1 MKKLISTGL
10 FIVLL
15 YNMFGLLVALLFFES
30 EYQTASPVVESDHWE
45 TIKIPLEELPYVSY
59 QEIPAEQ
66 EGLIQKDGDF
76 YNIVN
81 RYYQNDTLYIT
92 LKTNRN
98 ARERF
103 IELSEQV
110 QESLDAAS
118 KSPASPAKK
127 ALDLLQGLT
136 KTYLSNPAL
145 VYPPLLYSGLL
156 PDRIF
161 NDLIQVLSDPFRC
174 LFSPPPEL
182 SKLA

>member
-1 MKKLISTGL
+1 
-10 FIVLL
+10 
-15 YNMFGLLVALLFFES
+15 MFGLLVALLFFEN
-30 EYQTASPVVESDHWE
+30 EYQSASPVSENDQWE
-45 TIKIPLEELPYVSY
+45 TIKIPLEALPYVSY
-59 QEIPAEQ
+59 QEISAEQ
-66 EGLIQKDGDF
+66 EGLIQKEGDF

-103 IELSEQV
+103 IELSDQV
-110 QESLDAAS
+110 QKSLDAAS
-118 KSPASPAKK
+118 KTPAGPAKK

-145 VYPPLLYSGLL
+145 VWPPLLYSGLL
-156 PDRIF
+156 PGSIF
-161 NDLIQVLSDPFRC
+161 SAPTQLLPDPFRY
-174 LFSPPPEL
+174 LLSPPPEK